1 MALKYDFKEKVK
13 ELKEFLQMR
22 GINITKEIN
31 NIEVVEGYDN
41 CTCHLTCEYKNK
53 IIEIMLTNCSNDTLS
68 IFYYYWHSSNN
79 NNFRMSPVVSFS
91 IMDLS
96 SEKVMFG
103 YIINKSFYTFIEML
117 NIYLKNYKEIE
128 DGEVK
133 FQF

>member
-22 GINITKEIN
+22 GINITEEIN

-41 CTCHLTCEYKNK
+41 CTCHLTCKYNNK
-53 IIEIMLTNCSNDTLS
+53 IIEVMLTNCSNDTLS
-68 IFYYYWHSSNN
+68 VFYNYWHSSNN

-96 SEKVMFG
+96 SEKVMFDN
-103 YIINKSFYTFIEML
+103 IIHKSLYTYIEML
-117 NIYLKNYKEIE
+117 NIYLNNYKEIE
-128 DGEVK
+128 NA
-133 FQF
+133 